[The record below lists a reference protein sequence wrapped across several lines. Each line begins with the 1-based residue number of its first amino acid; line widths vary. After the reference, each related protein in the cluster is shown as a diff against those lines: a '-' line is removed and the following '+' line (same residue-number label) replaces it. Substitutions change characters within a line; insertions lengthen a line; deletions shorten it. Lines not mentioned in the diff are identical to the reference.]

1 MTYGRRYTTL
11 MIAAVGLFATL
22 IFLVLP
28 QPPVS
33 ARLSTG
39 TQSNLVVSDYGEIT
53 WNIALAE
60 PGLSPSEIGHVS
72 TYRLEGGTEGGSD
85 VSAPMMVDKIY
96 TVTIEAVTDS
106 VMESAGPMT
115 FRLSADPA
123 PGSDL
128 NVMISA
134 EQPEGAAW
142 LGPDHSEPFSVKIP
156 AAATSR
162 DFDIPVRNL
171 FSPEGDG
178 EIVVSIVED
187 ADHYL
192 TADPSSATVEISD
205 DDEAITVTYVDDG
218 DTRVSEG
225 VGTVEVDLEIT
236 VDTTTPPGTYEVDG
250 EISEGFPFLIE
261 TFAGTAIP
269 PGDYGH
275 SFHIIR
281 LPVGSFVKNSSGEYV
296 ASVSLAWEIEDD
308 VLDEGEE
315 EYFHVVTPS
324 FGVSMFTLPSEP
336 KRIVIEDNDAAA
348 YTLIVDEVEIDE
360 GESLEI
366 SALLHGDVRLAN
378 SETLT
383 VEFSGIAEEGQDY
396 EVDSDELTIEAGA
409 RLSTEVLTLRALED
423 TVAESPEE
431 VDVKLMRA
439 GEVVGNEAS
448 FSITDRAVSTLVSA
462 SIDGSVLTQEF
473 SEDLNQDSTPEA
485 SAFDVVIEGV
495 EGKITNVS
503 VAGSTLTLVVDSAV
517 EAGQTAMVSYTV
529 PVSMP
534 LQSIDAVLVAA
545 ITDFEVTNDTENRP
559 PRILTDSSPLE
570 FGSDLP
576 VGSSIVTVRVVDDDV
591 SQVLTFTL
599 EGDDED
605 NFEVSLDG
613 GSATISVKRQIDR
626 EVTRTHNIVLT
637 VDDGNGGSAAAKI
650 SVTFLRLGEPGQVA
664 IMPERPLQGL
674 PVAANLTDGGGI
686 TGEVDWEWSISDTF
700 DGTFASVQR
709 SSSNVYIPTKVDVGK
724 YLKATAHY
732 DDGDRIE
739 KTADNVS
746 VEPIGA
752 DIASDITTE
761 GRIVVD
767 GGPETGY
774 IDPGYATFTL
784 DGGNVCTN
792 VRRVFD
798 HDWWGVEVVE
808 GRNYVIE
815 MRGADTG
822 DGTLLETRLWGMA
835 NTKGEDKTDDE
846 YLDVYDAYGDI
857 GSGSGRNSRMVF
869 TAVETGLV
877 YIDVSSN
884 NAMDVDLDACPITS
898 HYPARQTGSYEVE
911 VTSVTGV
918 LPGQLGANPISVG
931 ASFAGIFDEFERR
944 WFVVSLT
951 SGVEYELVNSY
962 GSHEKSK
969 LNFPVIYGVY
979 DRDGNTRV
987 RGSSVGVHGYGDAV
1001 LNVTPEVTGDYY
1013 IQIGDGTQG
1022 GVWVD
1027 GGPSGAF
1034 HFAINEIGP

>member
-1 MTYGRRYTTL
+1 MTYGRRYATL

-28 QPPVS
+28 QAPVS
-33 ARLSTG
+33 ARLST
-39 TQSNLVVSDYGEIT
+39 SERSDLVFSEHGEST
-53 WNIALAE
+53 WNNGLAE
-60 PGLSPSEIGHVS
+60 ASLSTSEIGEVS
-72 TYRLEGGTEGGSD
+72 AYRLEGGTEGGSD

-162 DFDIPVRNL
+162 DFDVPVRNL
-171 FSPEGDG
+171 FNAEGDG
-178 EIVVSIVED
+178 EIVVSVVED

-205 DDEAITVTYVDDG
+205 DDEAITVTYVDDE

-225 VGTVEVDLEIT
+225 VGTVEVDLEIA

-296 ASVSLAWEIEDD
+296 ASVIVAWEIEDD

-439 GEVVGNEAS
+439 GEVVGNVAS

-462 SIDGSVLTQEF
+462 SIDGSVLTLDF
-473 SEDLNQDSTPEA
+473 NEDLDDDSTPDA
-485 SAFDVVIEGV
+485 SAFDVEIEGV
-495 EGKITNVS
+495 EAKVTNVS
-503 VAGSTLTLVVDSAV
+503 IADSTLTLGVDPAV

-534 LQSIDAVLVAA
+534 LQSVDAVLVAA

-599 EGDDED
+599 EGDEEG
-605 NFEVSLDG
+605 NFGVTTEGEWATVSVMRL
-613 GSATISVKRQIDR
+613 IDR
-626 EVTRTHNIVLT
+626 EVTRTYDIVLR
-637 VDDGNGGSAAAKI
+637 VDDGNGGTDSAEI
-650 SVTFLRLGEPGQVA
+650 SVTLLRLGAPGEVSM
-664 IMPERPLQGL
+664 MPDRPMQSL
-674 PVAANLTDGGGI
+674 PVAANLTDDGGVS
-686 TGEVDWEWSISDTF
+686 GEVDWEWGVSDTANGMF
-700 DGTFASVQR
+700 VSAQR
-709 SSSNVYIPTKVDVGK
+709 SSSSVYVPTADDVGM

-732 DDGDRIE
+732 DDMQGTGRRAE
-739 KTADNVS
+739 TVS
-746 VEPIGA
+746 SEPVGA
-752 DIASDITTE
+752 DIPDDVTTG
-761 GRIVVD
+761 GRITVD
-767 GGPETGY
+767 GGPVSGY
-774 IDPGYATFTL
+774 IDPGYVTFTMN
-784 DGGNVCTN
+784 GEQECTN

-835 NTKGEDKTDDE
+835 NTKGEDKTDEE

-884 NAMDVDLDACPITS
+884 NAMDVDYDDCPITWW
-898 HYPARQTGSYEVE
+898 YPERQTGSYEVE

-918 LPGQLGANPISVG
+918 LPGQLGATPILVG
-931 ASFAGIFDEFERR
+931 ASLTGIFDQFERR
-944 WFVVSLT
+944 WFVVSLA
-951 SGVEYELVNSY
+951 SGIDYEIVHER
-962 GSHEKSK
+962 GSDVGSK
-969 LNFPVIYGVY
+969 LNFPVVYGIY
-979 DRDGNTRV
+979 DRDGNTV
-987 RGSSVGVHGYGDAV
+987 SGSSVGVHGYGDAV

-1022 GVWVD
+1022 SVWVD
-1027 GGPSGAF
+1027 GGPAGAF

>member
-1 MTYGRRYTTL
+1 MTYGRRYATL
-11 MIAAVGLFATL
+11 MIAAVGLFATVL
-22 IFLVLP
+22 FLVLP
-28 QPPVS
+28 QAPVS

-39 TQSNLVVSDYGEIT
+39 TRSNLVVSDHGEFT
-53 WNIALAE
+53 WNIALAAS
-60 PGLSPSEIGHVS
+60 GLSPSEIGHVS
-72 TYRLEGGTEGGSD
+72 TYRLHGGTEGGLD

-106 VMESAGPMT
+106 MMESVGPMT
-115 FRLSADPA
+115 LRLSADPA

-142 LGPDHSEPFSVKIP
+142 LQPEHSEPFSVKIP

-171 FSPEGDG
+171 FNPEGDG
-178 EIVVSIVED
+178 EIVVSVVEN
-187 ADHYL
+187 ADQYI
-192 TADPSSATVEISD
+192 TAEPSSATVEISD
-205 DDEAITVTYVDDG
+205 DEDAITVTYVDDG
-218 DTRVSEG
+218 EIRVSEAD
-225 VGTVEVDLEIT
+225 GTVEVDLEVT
-236 VDTTTPPGTYEVDG
+236 VDNTTRPGTYDIDG
-250 EISEGFPFLIE
+250 EISEGYPFLIE

-275 SFHIIR
+275 SFHIVR

-296 ASVSLAWEIEDD
+296 ASVSVAWEIEDD
-308 VLDEGEE
+308 VLDEEE
-315 EYFHVVTPS
+315 EYFHVVTPVFS
-324 FGVSMFTLPSEP
+324 VPTLTLPTGP
-336 KRIVIEDNDAAA
+336 KRIVIEDNDAVAF
-348 YTLIVDEVEIDE
+348 TLMVDEIEIDE

-366 SALLHGDVRLAN
+366 SALLQGDVRLAN

-383 VEFSGIAEEGQDY
+383 VEFSGIAEKGQDY

-409 RLSTEVLTLRALED
+409 KLSTEVLTLRALED

-439 GEVVGNEAS
+439 GEVVGNGAA

-462 SIDGSVLTQEF
+462 SIDGSVLTLDF
-473 SEDLNQDSTPEA
+473 SEDLDKDSTPDA

-495 EGKITNVS
+495 EAKVTNVS
-503 VAGSTLTLVVDSAV
+503 IADSTLTLGVDPAV
-517 EAGQTAMVSYTV
+517 EAGQTAMVSYAV

-534 LQSIDAVLVAA
+534 LQSIDDVPVVA
-545 ITDFEVTNDTENRP
+545 ITDFEATNDTENRP
-559 PRILTDSSPLE
+559 PRILTNSSPLE

-576 VGSSIVTVRVVDDDV
+576 VGFSIMTLRVVDDDV

-599 EGDDED
+599 EGDDSD
-605 NFEVSLDG
+605 NFDVEKDDEWARIL
-613 GSATISVKRQIDR
+613 VKRPLDR
-626 EVTRTHNIVLT
+626 SVTRVHNIVLR
-637 VDDGNGGSAAAKI
+637 VDDGNGGVVSAQI
-650 SVTFLRLGEPGQVA
+650 SVKTLELGEPGEIVL
-664 IMPERPLQGL
+664 IPDSPLQSL
-674 PVAANLTDGGGI
+674 PVAAYVTDDDGI
-686 TGEVDWEWSISDTF
+686 LGAVEWEWSVSDDA
-700 DGTFASVQR
+700 DGTFELVQGSG
-709 SSSNVYIPTKVDVGK
+709 SSIYVPTADDVGK
-724 YLKATAHY
+724 HLKATAKY
-732 DDGDRIE
+732 DDGIGTDRNAE
-739 KTADNVS
+739 MVS
-746 VEPIGA
+746 AATVGSDLPDGA
-752 DIASDITTE
+752 TT
-761 GRIVVD
+761 GGLIVVD

-784 DGGNVCTN
+784 DGGNVCTYLD
-792 VRRVFD
+792 RVFD

-898 HYPARQTGSYEVE
+898 HYLARQTGSYEVE

-918 LPGQLGANPISVG
+918 LPGQSGATPISVG

-979 DRDGNTRV
+979 DRDGNTV
-987 RGSSVGVHGYGDAV
+987 SGSSVGVHGYGDAV
-1001 LNVTPEVTGDYY
+1001 VTLYARNFG
-1013 IQIGDGTQG
+1013 
-1022 GVWVD
+1022 
-1027 GGPSGAF
+1027 
-1034 HFAINEIGP
+1034 